1 MDPADSVVTAPSTVV
16 VTDLD
21 GTFWGNQLVVHGHT
35 RAAFDTLTDQG
46 IPVLVATGRRP
57 SSARTGLLDND
68 LDLPCVLLNGA
79 VGIDYPGDGHVF
91 HKHGFAADAAHAVL
105 DTLDEVGLSPCV
117 YLADGRVAV
126 GGSVT
131 SSFNHLGLL
140 GTDRLDAEPR
150 DAVDIDTVL
159 GFSMLGLPEGQL
171 RPAADLLSDLD
182 CGDAAFYADHLY
194 ERWSM
199 MVQPPGI
206 TKWQGI
212 QAWLQH
218 ADLSTPRI
226 IALGDGGND
235 LEMLQGADVALS
247 FEGGDPNALALADAV
262 LPHPDQGGWAQV
274 LDWL

>member
-1 MDPADSVVTAPSTVV
+1 MTSTGAAKPSTIV

-21 GTFWGNQLVVHGHT
+21 GTFWGSQLVCHGRT
-35 RAAFDTLTDQG
+35 RAAYDTLVAEG

-57 SSARTGLLDND
+57 ASARGGLVDNGF
-68 LDLPCVLLNGA
+68 DLPCVLLNGA
-79 VGIDYPGDGHVF
+79 VGIDYPGEGAVF
-91 HKHGFAADAAHAVL
+91 HEHGFTPDAAHAVL
-105 DTLDEVGLSPCV
+105 DMFDEVGLSPCV
-117 YLADGRVAV
+117 YLADGRVGV
-126 GGSVT
+126 GSAVT
-131 SSFNHLGLL
+131 SSFTHLGML

-150 DAVDIDTVL
+150 DAIGLDTVL
-159 GFSMLGLPEGQL
+159 GFSMLGQPEAQL
-171 RPAADLLSDLD
+171 RPAAERLRDLD

-206 TKWQGI
+206 SKWQGI

-218 ADLSTPRI
+218 ADLGSPRI

-235 LEMLQGADVALS
+235 LEMLEGADVALS
-247 FEGGDPNALALADAV
+247 IEGGDPDALALADAV
-262 LPHPDQGGWAQV
+262 IPHPDQGGWAQV